1 MRSRVC
7 VCAIRYVKSVES
19 QVTAGEGE
27 DRMMVKTKLDEGKS
41 EEDSCEE
48 ADGRDESRRD
58 ATQGR
63 CRCRC
68 SKQAG
73 QTSKQR
79 RSFNRAKARR
89 SKQGGQTSTV
99 D

>member
-1 MRSRVC
+1 MRTRVC
-7 VCAIRYVKSVES
+7 VCAIRSVKNVENWA
-19 QVTAGEGE
+19 TAGEGE
-27 DRMMVKTKLDEGKS
+27 DRMMVKTKLDEVKS
-41 EEDSCEE
+41 ESTRCEK

-58 ATQGR
+58 ATQG
-63 CRCRC
+63 RCRC